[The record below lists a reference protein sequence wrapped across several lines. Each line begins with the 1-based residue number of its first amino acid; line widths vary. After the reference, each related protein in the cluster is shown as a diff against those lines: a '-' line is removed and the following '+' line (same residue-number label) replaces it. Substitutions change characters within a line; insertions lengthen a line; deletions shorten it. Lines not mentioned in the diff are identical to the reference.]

1 MTYCLS
7 ASARQFIA
15 AFSFALLAAPTV
27 SGATTLNAAQ
37 SLGTYQF
44 SLSDAFG
51 SGNFGTVTVS
61 TVSGSTVD
69 IAVNVAPNFFLD
81 TGSHELFTF
90 SLVAGGTVDTSS
102 LTGTGVSHFTVT
114 GPVAGVS
121 NPPFGNFTWEIT
133 SNCTQGSCGSTNG
146 QSFDFHVL
154 NFAGLASATDK
165 YNNQDIW
172 FAADISKGGCT
183 GDGCTGVVG
192 ATLLSVTHQGETPLP
207 AAVWLMGTI
216 LGGGASVGAW
226 RRRKQRAKLA

>member
-15 AFSFALLAAPTV
+15 AFSFGALLAAPTV

-154 NFAGLASATDK
+154 NFAGL
-165 YNNQDIW
+165 
-172 FAADISKGGCT
+172 
-183 GDGCTGVVG
+183 
-192 ATLLSVTHQGETPLP
+192 
-207 AAVWLMGTI
+207 
-216 LGGGASVGAW
+216 
-226 RRRKQRAKLA
+226 RQRYRQVQ